1 MAEDI
6 LKEDDDIVEGQEQP
20 EKVEIEL
27 TEEEAKSLPVE
38 ESEPEQQ
45 DAVAKAGDDDE
56 DERESIRERRR
67 LEKKERKER
76 RERAINRDK
85 IELEFLRKRNDELE
99 RRVVGVEQ
107 KAQQNDLSLIEQ
119 KLKEAINEVQL
130 AEKVIAKAV
139 AAGNGEDV
147 TQALRYR
154 DQAMAKARQFEVA
167 KKASQQPKAPEAP
180 PPVDEETMRHARQ
193 FIQEHSW
200 YDPSG
205 KDEDSAI
212 VLAIDNAL
220 MREGFNPKSD
230 DYWDELRDRVRRR
243 LPERFDDSD
252 DDAEPAPKAGQKSK
266 AAAPAKERT
275 ARGGPPVGS
284 GREHAPT
291 STRREIYVSPERKAA
306 LIEAGV
312 WDDPVLR
319 NKYIKKYMEY
329 DRSNRS

>member
-1 MAEDI
+1 MSES
-6 LKEDDDIVEGQEQP
+6 LMKEDDDVVEGQEPP
-20 EKVEIEL
+20 EKVEVEL
-27 TEEEAKSLPVE
+27 TEEEAKQLPLE
-38 ESEPEQQ
+38 EPEDQSD
-45 DAVAKAGDDDE
+45 DAVAKKGDE
-56 DERESIRERRR
+56 DEDDREAIRERRR
-67 LEKKERKER
+67 VEKRERKER

-85 IELEFLRKRNDELE
+85 IELEFLRKRNDDLE
-99 RRVVGVEQ
+99 RRVMGVEQ

-119 KLKEAINEVQL
+119 KLKEAMNEVQL

-147 TQALRYR
+147 TQAMRYR
-154 DQAMAKARQFEVA
+154 DQALSKARQFEAA
-167 KKASQQPKAPEAP
+167 KKASQQPKPEPAAQ
-180 PPVDEETMRHARQ
+180 PVDEVTMRHARE
-193 FIQEHSW
+193 FIGEHSW

-205 KDEDSAI
+205 KDESSAI
-212 VLAIDNAL
+212 VLAIDNSL
-220 MREGFNPKSD
+220 IREGFDPKSE

-243 LPERFDDSD
+243 LPEKFDDAD
-252 DDAEPAPKAGQKSK
+252 ADDAAPAAKTK
-266 AAAPAKERT
+266 AAPAKERA

-291 STRREIYVSPERKAA
+291 STRREVYISPERKAA